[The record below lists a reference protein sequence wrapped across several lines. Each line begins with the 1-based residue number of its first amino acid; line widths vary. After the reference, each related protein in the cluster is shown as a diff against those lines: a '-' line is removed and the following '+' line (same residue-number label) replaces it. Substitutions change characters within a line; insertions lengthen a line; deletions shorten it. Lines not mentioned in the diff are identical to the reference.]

1 MMSHKFRH
9 FYCLLL
15 FVLAIGVPTARADT
29 SWSIP
34 VNPQTVD
41 MVSWVTQAVDSMVSS
56 DGGLFVAIA
65 AKWLT
70 NFAILA
76 LVLIGLR
83 MAYSAISHR
92 HFAMDWATLG
102 QFVFTFL
109 ICSLLLRYY
118 NAPLPWGG
126 VSFHQ
131 LFTENAR
138 YLASYI
144 DISNMNRV
152 IAQIHKIVAGTER
165 PSIWDPLSVI
175 VYLWLLMEMFMLEAL
190 LFVIT
195 AYGFVAT
202 GVFVILGPLTIP
214 TLMFRGSAW
223 IFWGWFR
230 GMLTYSFYR
239 VIASAYIYVWCSV
252 LLTFFQNVVTGSYDL
267 GHFLRIIGGLTAV
280 LFAFAYGAFK
290 VAQLTS
296 DFFSGAAGAG
306 ASAFSAVTSLVRNIF

>member
-1 MMSHKFRH
+1 
-9 FYCLLL
+9 
-15 FVLAIGVPTARADT
+15 
-29 SWSIP
+29 
-34 VNPQTVD
+34 

-70 NFAILA
+70 NFAIFA

-118 NAPLPWGG
+118 NAPLPWGA

-138 YLASYI
+138 FLSSYI

-165 PSIWDPLSVI
+165 PSIWDPLSMF
-175 VYLWLLMEMFMLEAL
+175 VYLWLLGEMFMLEAI

-202 GVFVILGPLTIP
+202 GVFVILGAADHSHSDVSWLGMDFLGLVPGNADVLVLSGDCLRLHLRLVLSAADFLSERCHRQLRSRSFP
-214 TLMFRGSAW
+214 PHHRRAHGSV
-223 IFWGWFR
+223 IC
-230 GMLTYSFYR
+230 LR
-239 VIASAYIYVWCSV
+239 VRRVQSRAI
-252 LLTFFQNVVTGSYDL
+252 DL
-267 GHFLRIIGGLTAV
+267 RFL
-280 LFAFAYGAFK
+280 
-290 VAQLTS
+290 
-296 DFFSGAAGAG
+296 
-306 ASAFSAVTSLVRNIF
+306 

>member
-1 MMSHKFRH
+1 MMLRQPRLFWS
-9 FYCLLL
+9 LLL
-15 FVLAIGVPTARADT
+15 FVLMIGVPAARADT
-29 SWSIP
+29 SPSIP
-34 VNPQTVD
+34 INQQTVD
-41 MVSWVTQAVDSMVSS
+41 MISWVTQSVDSMITN
-56 DGGLFVAIA
+56 DGGLFVGVAST
-65 AKWLT
+65 WLT
-70 NFAILA
+70 NFAVFA

-83 MAYSAISHR
+83 MAYTAISHR

-118 NAPLPWGG
+118 NSPLPWGG

-138 YLASYI
+138 FLASYI

-152 IAQIHKIVAGTER
+152 IAQIHQIVAGTER
-165 PSIWDPLSVI
+165 PSIWDPVSII
-175 VYLWLLMEMFMLEAL
+175 VYCWLIGEMFLIEAL

-195 AYGFVAT
+195 AFGFVAT
-202 GVFVILGPLTIP
+202 GVFVVLGPLTIP

-239 VIASAYIYVWCSV
+239 VIASAYVFVWCSV
-252 LLTFFQNVVTGSYDL
+252 LMMFFQNVVTGSYDL

-280 LFAFAYGAFK
+280 LFAFGYGAFK

-296 DFFSGAAGAG
+296 DFFTGAAGAG
-306 ASAFSAVTSLVRNIF
+306 ASAFSAVTGLIRSIF